1 MKNEA
6 KKIIFLGSKP
16 IGYYCLQYLIA
27 NQQKLNYQIIGV
39 LTNDNLKLN
48 NKLSVKQL
56 ASENK
61 IKIISSLDAM
71 PICDILYSVQ
81 YHEILKSKHID
92 KARQIAL
99 NLHMAPL
106 PDYRGCNQF
115 SFAIIDKAKEF
126 GTTIHQLESGI
137 DNGKIA
143 FEDRF
148 KIKKNYFVKDLYNE
162 TENRSI
168 QLFKKS
174 LSKIIKGNYTL
185 IAQESFS
192 KRKKNFHLR
201 NEINEIKK
209 IDLSWSKEKIERHI
223 RATYFPP
230 FEPPYCMIDD
240 KKYFLVPDF

>member
-1 MKNEA
+1 MKPET

-16 IGYYCLQYLIA
+16 IGYKCLAHLIA
-27 NQQKLNYQIIGV
+27 NQQKLNYKIIGV
-39 LTNDNLKLN
+39 LSNDNIKLN
-48 NKLSVKQL
+48 KSLSVKKL
-56 ASENK
+56 AKGNK

-71 PICDILYSVQ
+71 PNCDIIYSVQ
-81 YHEILKSKHID
+81 YHQILKPKHIE
-92 KARQIAL
+92 KATQIAL

-137 DNGKIA
+137 DNGKIV

-148 KIKKNYFVKDLYNE
+148 KITQNCFVKELYDE
-162 TENRSI
+162 TEKRSI
-168 QLFKKS
+168 QLFKTS
-174 LSKIIKGNYTL
+174 LPLIIKANYTL
-185 IAQESFS
+185 TAQESFT
-192 KRKKNFHLR
+192 KRKNNFHLR

-209 IDLSWSKEKIERHI
+209 IDLAWSKEKIERHI

-230 FEPPYCMIDD
+230 FEPPYCIIDD
-240 KKYFLVPDF
+240 NKFYFKPQ